1 MAAEVLTKLTV
12 VLEGAGTAWEGR
24 PSQSPATN
32 PQGRLWYPQVSPE
45 SCHPCPAGLVPS
57 LVTLV
62 PRQPQGFFRGQ
73 KLRNSPTFPATQHH
87 VVVLAD
93 CFIFTA
99 QAVCFHVPI
108 EPLRIVEGA
117 LTVLPQTQEVVRDV
131 RNDVAAVE
139 VQDAGAEVSLALQ
152 GLQPPL
158 FQLGV
163 VAVKVD
169 MADEISRIVQRTKAT
184 FLP

>member
-117 LTVLPQTQEVVRDV
+117 LCQE
-131 RNDVAAVE
+131 
-139 VQDAGAEVSLALQ
+139 
-152 GLQPPL
+152 
-158 FQLGV
+158 QLGV
-163 VAVKVD
+163 
-169 MADEISRIVQRTKAT
+169 RTEVGGGTHTPMCPKGTSWLSPKFTRWGQELLTKGAT
-184 FLP
+184 KK